1 MQTQPRHER
10 EASGNSAVRLTS
22 GARATGAVSGA
33 EREYS
38 PGKYFGLTFAISWS
52 CYAVAAVR
60 SHNVTG
66 NLMEDPLISAGMIL
80 GLFGPLIAA
89 AICMAGPANRSVR
102 SDFKS
107 KLLDTTRINKGFWPL
122 AILGYPAL
130 IAVAVAASTPFGG
143 SLDQLALS
151 PEFSIV
157 EGAVGLSW
165 LIAFTAPALE
175 ELGWSG
181 YGIDSLRG
189 HSPLIRPVLLF
200 GILWSAW
207 HLPLFFVK
215 GYYHANLLAESP
227 IYALAFLVGVVPLT
241 VITNWIYYRNG
252 RSIVMAVVFHA
263 VVNVSSEA
271 FMVTNATKTILYG
284 VLIAVAAVLVGC
296 DRRFF
301 LSSEAGRVPV
311 SVQPGK

>member
-1 MQTQPRHER
+1 MMTPPPGGPDTRTAGPDTR
-10 EASGNSAVRLTS
+10 
-22 GARATGAVSGA
+22 RAGPDTRRA
-33 EREYS
+33 ERDYR
-38 PGKYFGLTFAISWS
+38 PGKYFGLTFAISWG

-60 SHNVTG
+60 SNSVTG
-66 NLMEDPLISAGMIL
+66 DLMEDPLISAGMIL

-89 AICMAGPANRSVR
+89 VICMAGRANRPIR
-102 SDFKS
+102 RDFRS
-107 KLLDTTRINKGFWPL
+107 KLLDMGRIRRGFWPV

-130 IAVAVAASTPFGG
+130 IAAAVLISAPFGG
-143 SLDQLALS
+143 SLGQLALS
-151 PEFSIV
+151 SEFSIV
-157 EGAVGLSW
+157 EGAAGLSW
-165 LIAFTAPALE
+165 LIAFAAPALE

-189 HSPLIRPVLLF
+189 RRPLIVPVLLF
-200 GILWSAW
+200 GALWSAW

-227 IYALAFLVGVVPLT
+227 VYALAFLVGVVPLT

-252 RSIVMAVVFHA
+252 RSIVVAVVFHA

-271 FMVTNATKTILYG
+271 FMVTNATKTVLYG
-284 VLIAVAAVLVGC
+284 LLLAVAALLVVC

-301 LSSEAGRVPV
+301 LSSEAGHVPL
-311 SVQPGK
+311 SVRAGK